1 MKTMFG
7 FIKTEDGITVNKEAA
22 NTINL
27 IAELYLQGFS
37 LGSIS
42 NTLEDKGYLSPSGK
56 TKWSR
61 SVIDSILSNSL
72 YVPCILSEELFYE
85 IQFVKE
91 KRSNKNNDN
100 SRKATRYNSKN
111 VLSGLLFCEE
121 CGAPYRRITKSSG
134 EVVWRCANRV
144 ESGKRFGH
152 SAPTISEEIIK
163 SHIIMACSLIQ
174 WDECIVR
181 EKIERINVTSNRNL
195 IIFNHT

>member
-1 MKTMFG
+1 MKFMYG
-7 FIKTEDGITVNKEAA
+7 FIKNEEGISVNKEAT

-42 NTLEDKGYLSPSGK
+42 NTLEDKGYLSSSGK

-61 SVIDSILSNSL
+61 SVIDSILSNSS

-85 IQFVKE
+85 IQFMKE
-91 KRSNKNNDN
+91 KRSNKNSDN
-100 SRKATRYNSKN
+100 SCKATRYNSKN

-121 CGAPYRRITKSSG
+121 CGAPYRRITKSNG

-144 ESGKRFGH
+144 ESGKRFCH
-152 SAPTISEEIIK
+152 SAPTISEELIK
-163 SHIIMACSLIQ
+163 SHIISACSLIQ

-181 EKIERINVTSNRNL
+181 EKIERINVTSNHNL
-195 IIFNHT
+195 IIFNRT